1 VSDRAGKVYL
11 DYLQNR
17 HGQTIAAPYSARP
30 VPGATVS
37 TPLEWR
43 EVDTKLDP
51 KKFTLR
57 TMPARLAKRKK
68 DPVLDVLTVK
78 PDLETALRRL
88 AEYQTS

>member
-1 VSDRAGKVYL
+1 VRKVEF
-11 DYLQNR
+11 DQ